1 MPMIELPKAHEGG
14 SFWLSTARI
23 VSMEATARIVSMEAT
38 DSYGRY
44 TTIRTDDGKLHS
56 TRLLPARVA
65 ELIKQTE
72 SEE

>member
-23 VSMEATARIVSMEAT
+23 VSMEAT

-44 TTIRTDDGKLHS
+44 TTIRTDDGELHS
-56 TRLLPARVA
+56 TSLLPARVA

>member
-23 VSMEATARIVSMEAT
+23 VSMEATDR
-38 DSYGRY
+38 YGRY

-56 TRLLPARVA
+56 TSLLPARVA